1 MQMLAGGPVDK
12 NDIGEVRTMEKE
24 TKEVVLSHIKDG
36 TYVSNMLFDVQE
48 LMAKAGMELYAKPC
62 CDRIEAA
69 GLVDKVHVLR
79 IQPSHGNYRWMPMAW
94 RPAAGYWRRTCSL
107 NI

>member
-1 MQMLAGGPVDK
+1 
-12 NDIGEVRTMEKE
+12 MEKE
-24 TKEVVLSHIKDG
+24 TKEVILSHVKDG
-36 TYVSNMLFDVQE
+36 TYVSDMLFDVQK

-79 IQPSHGNYRWMPMAW
+79 DSDVTMESAGGYRWHGGLP
-94 RPAAGYWRRTCSL
+94 
-107 NI
+107 